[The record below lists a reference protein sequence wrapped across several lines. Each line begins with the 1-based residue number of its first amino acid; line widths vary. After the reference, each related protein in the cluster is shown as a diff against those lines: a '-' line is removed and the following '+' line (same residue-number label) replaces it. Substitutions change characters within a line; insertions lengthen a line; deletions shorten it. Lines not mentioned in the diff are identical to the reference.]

1 MLVKPV
7 SIILVYLLT
16 IINLSILTIPF
27 IFLFTPLFLID
38 QQNFITVATDFM
50 IFCTF
55 CISLLMVLYLAFDLI
70 LGFSIRTYTK
80 GCKKPKKHVKK
91 MPFMER
97 IDNDFLEL
105 KKKFKAPRIKLLIS
119 NSDEVNAFAVGSLRT
134 QNVVL
139 TMGILSHYM
148 ENCEDEDEF
157 HACVNAILGH
167 EISHLINQDYLPAL
181 LLIANDKAVR
191 IVSKLIKFIFN
202 FFIKFCILIPFVG
215 SLMYSLLTLVY
226 KLTNFILNF
235 FFKYIIYPIYN
246 FLKLHLSRKIEYRC
260 DKQSAFA
267 CGSLEMALALSMLV
281 ESVYVT
287 IFSSHPKT
295 KNRVNYVKKIKKID
309 KKISISFINK
319 LTNFFSIILLC
330 LILKGSFEIVERMDY
345 NTKVENFLILI
356 DEKKSEVKDKINE
369 FNNKINNLF

>member
-1 MLVKPV
+1 
-7 SIILVYLLT
+7 
-16 IINLSILTIPF
+16 
-27 IFLFTPLFLID
+27 
-38 QQNFITVATDFM
+38 
-50 IFCTF
+50 
-55 CISLLMVLYLAFDLI
+55 
-70 LGFSIRTYTK
+70 
-80 GCKKPKKHVKK
+80 
-91 MPFMER
+91 MER

-191 IVSKLIKFIFN
+191 IVSKLIFN

-260 DKQSAFA
+260 DKQSALA
-267 CGSLEMALALSMLV
+267 CGGLEMALALSMLG
-281 ESVYVT
+281 ESGYVT